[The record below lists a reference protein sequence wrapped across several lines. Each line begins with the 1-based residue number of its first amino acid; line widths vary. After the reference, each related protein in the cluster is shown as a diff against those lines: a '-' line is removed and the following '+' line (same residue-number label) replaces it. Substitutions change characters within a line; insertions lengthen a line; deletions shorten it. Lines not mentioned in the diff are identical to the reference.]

1 MAPTSPGIAHDP
13 TAGYGAAGPWSEQQ
27 NYAPGGPTY
36 WGYGAYAAPRTD
48 PLAISSLVLGLV
60 SFLCLGFITG
70 TVGIGLGIA
79 ALNRIKNQP
88 QVFTGKGLAIAG
100 IVLGGLQ
107 LAIFA
112 LLMAF
117 GVFAPTMWGT

>member
-1 MAPTSPGIAHDP
+1 VPANPGYAHDP

-27 NYAPGGPTY
+27 AYAPGGPTY
-36 WGYGAYAAPRTD
+36 WGNGAYAAPRTD
-48 PLAISSLVLGLV
+48 PLAISSLVLGVV

-70 TVGIGLGIA
+70 AIAIGLGVG

-88 QVFTGKGLAIAG
+88 QAFTGKGLAIAG
-100 IVLGGLQ
+100 IVLGVLQ
-107 LAIFA
+107 LAMFA

-117 GVFAPTMWGT
+117 GVFAPTIWGA